1 MSFVAPKNSWWERK
15 LLAPWKYDATCYSV
29 IDLWSQEIERKG
41 EKKMQ
46 RKVLI
51 GFEIHGQFIEKDWEK
66 LPLVKSKKYTLSMS
80 EMSNL
85 RKDVKSWYGKDQW
98 DGFDLFDLLGKPAEL
113 TIIHNTGKDGRDYE
127 TIDYISMSNHK
138 NKLVNDEQKYSIAD
152 HTDTAF
158 KGLYKRQQEIIEAS
172 PEYKDK
178 DLGNS
183 TKDDEDSDSLPF

>member
-1 MSFVAPKNSWWERK
+1 MSLTAPKHSGWERK
-15 LLAPWKYDATCYSV
+15 LLEPWKYDATCYSV

-51 GFEIHGQFIEKDWEK
+51 GFEIHWQFIEKDGDK

-85 RKDVKSWYGKDQW
+85 RKDIKSWYGKDQW
-98 DGFDLFDLLGKPAEL
+98 DWFDLFELLGKPAEL
-113 TIIHNTGKDGRDYE
+113 TIIHNTGTNGTDYD
-127 TIDYISMSNHK
+127 TIDYISMSKHT
-138 NKLVNDEQKYSIAD
+138 NKLVNDEQRYSISD

-158 KGLYKRQQEIIEAS
+158 KSLYKRQQEIIEAS

-178 DLGNS
+178 DLGKNS
-183 TKDDEDSDSLPF
+183 TDDTDFDTPF